1 MVAEDDSGVLLVE
14 ADAETVAD
22 DDGGTIDEETID
34 EGVAEEGTA
43 DKVVDV
49 GLQPPPRFLCL
60 LAFKTGEF
68 AAVTVVEAVKTLVV
82 V

>member
-14 ADAETVAD
+14 
-22 DDGGTIDEETID
+22 IDEESID
-34 EGVAEEGTA
+34 EGVA

-49 GLQPPPRFLCL
+49 VLQPPPRFLCL
-60 LAFKTGEF
+60 LAFKADEA

>member
-1 MVAEDDSGVLLVE
+1 MVEES
-14 ADAETVAD
+14 
-22 DDGGTIDEETID
+22 IDEGATDEGAED

-49 GLQPPPRFLCL
+49 GLQPLPRFLCL
-60 LAFKTGEF
+60 LAFKGDED
-68 AAVTVVEAVKTLVV
+68 AAVTVVEAVKTSVV